1 MIMEFQDQYQYT
13 KNINIKLALNFEN
26 RYGWEA
32 IVYAIP
38 LYSTPKFTHCSESN
52 DEALDT

>member
-1 MIMEFQDQYQYT
+1 MIMEFQDQCQYT

-32 IVYAIP
+32 IVYTIP
-38 LYSTPKFTHCSESN
+38 LYSTPKFTHCSN

>member
-13 KNINIKLALNFEN
+13 KNTNFKLALNFVN
-26 RYGWEA
+26 RYGREA
-32 IVYAIP
+32 ICNSFK
-38 LYSTPKFTHCSESN
+38 YSTPKFTHCSESN